1 MPIALTL
8 SAACERAGV
17 PLHDRFTAHQVARVL
32 DLPDATVR
40 RLMRSGRLPAVRYTA
55 KAAFVLADDL
65 SAFMAR
71 AYSAQAA

>member
-1 MPIALTL
+1 MPVAWTL

-17 PLHDRFTAHQVARVL
+17 PLHDRFSVRQVASVL
-32 DLPDATVR
+32 ELPDATVR
-40 RLMRSGRLPAVRYTA
+40 RLVRSGRLPAVRYTA
-55 KAAFVLADDL
+55 KTAFILADDL